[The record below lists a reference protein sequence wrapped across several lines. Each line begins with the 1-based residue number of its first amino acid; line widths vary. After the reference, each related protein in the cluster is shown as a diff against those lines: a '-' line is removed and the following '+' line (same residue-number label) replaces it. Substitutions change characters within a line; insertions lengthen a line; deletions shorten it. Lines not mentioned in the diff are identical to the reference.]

1 MFLKRKK
8 QKKGLKFDVHLHTK
22 GRAIHEIF
30 IGTKT
35 IVAFLG
41 FSVGGVLVGRS
52 IWEYGMIYFGLGNT
66 VLLGIIIFIISGLI
80 LHKFN
85 R

>member
-1 MFLKRKK
+1 MLLKSKK
-8 QKKGLKFDVHLHTK
+8 EKKGLKVDVHLHTK
-22 GRAIHEIF
+22 GRSIHEVF
-30 IGTKT
+30 ISTKA

-52 IWEYGMIYFGLGNT
+52 IWEYGVHYLGLEYTAIIGM
-66 VLLGIIIFIISGLI
+66 IIFIISGLI